1 MNVSVTQTGRR
12 FLHRTIALAVL
23 AVFVIGGLPTSDSAR
38 AADKPNVKAKGK
50 GKLDPEK
57 REEKKLEKLKESVP
71 AAPQRQITI
80 AKVDAS
86 KTDFVQTA
94 AARIDALVE
103 ANYKKHGVEAN
114 PALGDELF
122 VRRIYLDITG
132 TIPTLE
138 QTRAAISKRST
149 PGWRAAL
156 IDQLLNTDGYASH
169 QYNFWA
175 DILRL
180 QDGRI
185 MKSLTAS
192 PYNEWV
198 RRSIETNMPYD
209 KFVYEMLAASGKG
222 LDNPATGYILRDANM
237 PLDALNNT
245 IRVFLGT
252 QIGCAQCHDHP
263 FDRWTQQEFYQ
274 MAAYTYP
281 TTYGQNV
288 PGQRKMFAEA
298 REAIR
303 KADGNTLKGGNA
315 KYRTIIE
322 GNILAVADGPAKL
335 KYPEGIDG
343 EGVKAGE
350 VVKPHAIFDPPIKI
364 SSSET
369 PRAAFARWVT
379 SPQNPRFA
387 KTIANR
393 LWKHVYG
400 VGQIEP
406 VDNMMDETVAENP
419 ELMTALTNLVV
430 NLKFDTKEYLRILYN
445 TKTYQREATRAEV
458 DVLAYHFPGPILRRM
473 TAEQVWDSFVTL
485 AAFDNPN
492 AYHKPSSKGETN
504 ILSIDVAKTTGEELL
519 KRLNDFQ
526 EYTSKK
532 SQLARTADYVY
543 KSLVLVRASELPTP
557 LPPGHFLRQFGQSD
571 RELIEGSNTDG
582 SVPQALQM
590 FNGPITH
597 MLLEPDS
604 LLAKNV
610 LKESNQADQIDV
622 IFLSVLSRR
631 ATSDDRRIAT
641 DEIRKYQKA
650 GYGNIIWALVNTPE
664 FLFIQ

>member
-1 MNVSVTQTGRR
+1 MDIGVSGTWRNFTTRVAA
-12 FLHRTIALAVL
+12 IAVL
-23 AVFVIGGLPTSDSAR
+23 AALIVGGLPSHDSAF
-38 AADKPNVKAKGK
+38 AADKPKAKGK
-50 GKLDPEK
+50 GKLDPDKLEQ
-57 REEKKLEKLKESVP
+57 RRLEKLKESVP
-71 AAPQRQITI
+71 AAPSRQITI
-80 AKVDAS
+80 AKVDSTKAS
-86 KTDFVQTA
+86 FVQSS

-103 ANYKKHGVEAN
+103 ANYKKHGVEPN
-114 PALGDELF
+114 PNLSDELF

-132 TIPTLE
+132 TIPNLE
-138 QTRAAISKRST
+138 QVRTALSKRST

-169 QYNFWA
+169 LYNFWA

-180 QDGRI
+180 RDERI

-198 RRSIETNMPYD
+198 RHAIETNMPYD
-209 KFVYEMLAASGKG
+209 KFVYEMLAATGKG

-245 IRVFLGT
+245 VRVFLGT

-274 MAAYTYP
+274 MAAYTYG

-288 PGQRKMFAEA
+288 KENRKVYAQALE
-298 REAIR
+298 EIK
-303 KADGNTLKGGNA
+303 KADGNLTKGGAA
-315 KYRTIIE
+315 KYRPIIQ
-322 GNILAVADGPAKL
+322 GNALALADGNARL

-343 EGVKAGE
+343 DGVKAGE
-350 VVKPHAIFDPPIKI
+350 IVKPHAIFDPPITL
-364 SSSET
+364 SSSEP
-369 PRAAFARWVT
+369 PRMAFARWMT

-406 VDNMMDETVAENP
+406 VDDMNDDTVAENP
-419 ELMTALTNLVV
+419 ELMTALTNLMV

-445 TKTYQREATRAEV
+445 TKTYQREATRAET
-458 DVLAYHFPGPILRRM
+458 DVLAYHFPGPVLRRM

-492 AYHKPSSKGETN
+492 AYHKPSSRGETS
-504 ILSIDVAKTTGEELL
+504 ILSVDITKLTGEELL
-519 KRLNDFQ
+519 KRLGEFN
-526 EYTSKK
+526 EYTSRKA
-532 SQLARTADYVY
+532 QLARTAEYAY
-543 KSLVLVRASELPTP
+543 KSLVLVRASELTTP

-571 RELIEGSNTDG
+571 RELIEGGNTDG

-610 LKESNQADQIDV
+610 LKESNPVDQMDV
-622 IFLSVLSRR
+622 IFQSVLSRK
-631 ATSDDRRIAT
+631 ATSDDRRIASE
-641 DEIRKYQKA
+641 EIRKYGKA

-664 FLFIQ
+664 FLFVQ